1 MHFDYIVNFIPFF
14 DRIPV
19 KSKYVHN
26 DHYHSYN
33 KYEPLKW
40 MMHESKDR
48 VDETLLSKSA

>member
-1 MHFDYIVNFIPFF
+1 MHFDFIVNFTHFF

-26 DHYHSYN
+26 DKYN
-33 KYEPLKW
+33 SPKQYEPLKW
-40 MMHESKDR
+40 MMHESKDI